1 LIPRRIWTSVR
12 SKIIV
17 SAGLKMTLAAILAVY
32 ILSFGWLSPSVP
44 SFAAPAPQPQNQ
56 PAQSSQPNQPPA
68 PPSGPTQNSTNP
80 GQQPPKLRK
89 RTKKTVPDCSNSST
103 AANPADGPSDPKKPG
118 DALANSGSSNSATSS
133 AAQRP
138 CSPPKKV
145 VRNGGTDEPT
155 IKLTGETTAAQA
167 SQERATTDQLNASTE
182 ENLKKIADRQLAP
195 SRQEIVTQ
203 IQQFVDQSKQAV
215 AAGDLERAHNL
226 ALKARLL
233 SDDLLKP

>member
-1 LIPRRIWTSVR
+1 LPHLEKRKIE
-12 SKIIV
+12 IIV

-32 ILSFGWLSPSVP
+32 ILSLGWLSPSGLG
-44 SFAAPAPQPQNQ
+44 FAAPAQQPQNQ
-56 PAQSSQPNQPPA
+56 PAQNSQSKQPSA
-68 PPSGPTQNSTNP
+68 SPSGAQNSTSP
-80 GQQPPKLRK
+80 AQLPPKPRK
-89 RTKKTVPDCSNSST
+89 HRKKTIPDCANSSGPV
-103 AANPADGPSDPKKPG
+103 NPVDSSGDSKKPADVDLP
-118 DALANSGSSNSATSS
+118 NSGSGNSATTSS
-133 AAQRP
+133 TTRKP
-138 CSPPKKV
+138 CPPPKKV

-195 SRQEIVTQ
+195 SQQEIVTQ

-233 SDDLLKP
+233 SDELLKP

>member
-1 LIPRRIWTSVR
+1 
-12 SKIIV
+12 
-17 SAGLKMTLAAILAVY
+17 MTLAAILAVY
-32 ILSFGWLSPSVP
+32 ILSFGWWSPSVP
-44 SFAAPAPQPQNQ
+44 SFAASTPQLQDQ

-68 PPSGPTQNSTNP
+68 SPSGPTQNSTNP
-80 GQQPPKLRK
+80 AQQPPKLRK
-89 RTKKTVPDCSNSST
+89 HGKKTVPDCSNSST

-118 DALANSGSSNSATSS
+118 DAALANSGSSNSATSS
-133 AAQRP
+133 AAQKP
-138 CSPPKKV
+138 CLPPKKV

-182 ENLKKIADRQLAP
+182 ENLKKIADRQLA
-195 SRQEIVTQ
+195 SSQQEIVTQ
-203 IQQFVDQSKQAV
+203 VQQFVDQSKKAV

-233 SDDLLKP
+233 SDELLKP